1 METWIASQFVSD
13 LAELGFFELKIIF
26 LFLIKLYRAYP
37 ITELSASNF
46 QLKYS
51 KAALKAKEV
60 LEDETFSTQK

>member
-1 METWIASQFVSD
+1 METWIASQFASD

-46 QLKYS
+46 QLKY
-51 KAALKAKEV
+51 
-60 LEDETFSTQK
+60 